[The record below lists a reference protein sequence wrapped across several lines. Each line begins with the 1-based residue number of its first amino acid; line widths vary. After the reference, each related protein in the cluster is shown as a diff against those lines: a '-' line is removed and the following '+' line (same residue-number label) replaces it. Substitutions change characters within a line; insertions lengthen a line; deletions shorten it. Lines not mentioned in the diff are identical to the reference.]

1 MRVVK
6 YVFLSHDPEVL
17 AAREGAFWPDDEL
30 VTAQTWQEA
39 LDSCEGAELVF
50 VDMLDTLR
58 EKGKVKG
65 YEEFAEAKM
74 AHPIAAKTPLV
85 LIAPPDDYEMDGM
98 VGYPDFVFAHVRR
111 PVTFKTLRR
120 MTTLV

>member
-1 MRVVK
+1 MK

-17 AAREGAFWPDDEL
+17 AARQNAFWPEDEV
-30 VTAQTWQEA
+30 VTVDNWQEE
-39 LDSCEGAELVF
+39 LDACEGAELVI
-50 VDMLDTLR
+50 VDMIATLR
-58 EKGKVKG
+58 EKGKIAG

-74 AHPIAAKTPLV
+74 AHPIAVKTPLI

-98 VGYPDFVFAHVRR
+98 VGYPDFVFAQIRR
-111 PVTFKTLRR
+111 PVTYKTLRR

>member
-1 MRVVK
+1 MK
-6 YVFLSHDPEVL
+6 YVFVSRDPEVL
-17 AAREGAFWPDDEL
+17 AARQGAFWPEDEV
-30 VTAQTWQEA
+30 VTFETWEEA
-39 LDSCEGAELVF
+39 LDACGGAELVF
-50 VDMLDTLR
+50 VDMLTTLR
-58 EKGKVKG
+58 EKGKIAG

-74 AHPIAAKTPLV
+74 GHLVAAKTPLV